1 MSSVSKVGNL
11 LVMALLLQAPAVV
24 LAGSG
29 YDACQAEEKRL
40 RAEEAQKCSG
50 ASYIFNPSDCFNT
63 RKALGPYSRG
73 KCREVA
79 GREGVQLPETVKPG
93 RLDRQ
98 GAVGKDAAATAIPT
112 AVKDVQSTGTAVVYD
127 PRAEIERLQTELAE
141 LKAELLRLKEEV
153 SRLRLKRGNTFPE
166 RIE

>member
-11 LVMALLLQAPAVV
+11 LVLVLLLLTPAVV

-40 RAEEAQKCSG
+40 RAEEVQKCSG

-63 RKALGPYSRG
+63 RKALGSYSRG

-93 RLDRQ
+93 RLERQ
-98 GAVGKDAAATAIPT
+98 GADAAATAIPT
-112 AVKDVQSTGTAVVYD
+112 AVKDVQSTGGAVVYD

-153 SRLRLKRGNTFPE
+153 YRLRQR
-166 RIE
+166 